1 MGLAFL
7 FVLNICFAGYLIS
20 QTDIDAIDVDADAGT
35 HIILNTP
42 TTTTTTTTTATTSK
56 RKSKSKSLR
65 SDSNRDANPAPVTVT
80 TLTAQRAQEEPTLP
94 KWILDYISWHQEMRA
109 KFPGKAIIED
119 PNAPPVLV
127 RTCLVSITTVHMIS
141 YIAFML
147 AAMQIEV
154 VYPFFILNFV
164 IMID

>member
-42 TTTTTTTTTATTSK
+42 TTTTTTTATTSK
-56 RKSKSKSLR
+56 RKSKSLR

-80 TLTAQRAQEEPTLP
+80 TLTAQRAQEEPPLP

-127 RTCLVSITTVHMIS
+127 RTCLVSITTV
-141 YIAFML
+141 
-147 AAMQIEV
+147 
-154 VYPFFILNFV
+154 
-164 IMID
+164 